1 MPSVVILKYARPL
14 GVLLPNQPFIFFYK
28 KKYMKMFRNR
38 YLVLTSQTMFVTFG
52 ETELTCLCM
61 LYFMAAYS
69 QPVVIAADGLD
80 VIRSQFKQNVR
91 ERNTKYKWDLR
102 ENKWYT
108 LIISTCV

>member
-1 MPSVVILKYARPL
+1 
-14 GVLLPNQPFIFFYK
+14 
-28 KKYMKMFRNR
+28 
-38 YLVLTSQTMFVTFG
+38 MFVTFG

-108 LIISTCV
+108 LENGLYILKQCWNLFQVDTTMSTGGIIKP

>member
-1 MPSVVILKYARPL
+1 
-14 GVLLPNQPFIFFYK
+14 
-28 KKYMKMFRNR
+28 MKMFRNR